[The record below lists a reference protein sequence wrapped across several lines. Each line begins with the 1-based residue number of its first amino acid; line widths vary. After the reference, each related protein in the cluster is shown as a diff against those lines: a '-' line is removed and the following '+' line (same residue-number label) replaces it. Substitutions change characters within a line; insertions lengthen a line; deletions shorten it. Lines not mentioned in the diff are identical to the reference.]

1 MKPVY
6 LVRWGL
12 PLALVA
18 AGVIVLVETD
28 IEGVGEALIA
38 AAICTVIANLI
49 FRLGFGDQHDRDR
62 EEAAR
67 EFFDAHGHWP
77 DETPRG

>member
-1 MKPVY
+1 MRPVH

-12 PLALVA
+12 PLVLVV
-18 AGVIVLVETD
+18 AGVLVLVETD

-38 AAICTVIANLI
+38 AGICTVLANLM
-49 FRLGFGDQHDRDR
+49 FRFGFADQHDRDR

-67 EFFDAHGHWP
+67 EYFDTHGHWP
-77 DETPRG
+77 DEA